1 MVNNKEINI
10 NIGDIYGDMKCVEII
25 PWTDPRNPLK
35 NKQTTVYRMK
45 CIKCG
50 REKLRQ
56 RYVIF
61 KLEGM
66 FHKDCDHFNHT
77 SDPIFYNRWLNM
89 RDTTTNTNKK
99 EANRYVNRG
108 INSDEF
114 RYFIDF
120 YDALYPSWVEMR
132 KKYPA
137 NEISLDRIDNDKSY
151 TKDNCRW
158 VHYKDQYK
166 NMSTNMFLKV
176 MYPDGSIE
184 YTRCGKAWCIDHGF
198 NPWFIQTVFNRVHD
212 RNKEGYRFEKITQEE
227 YENYNILNQYENMND
242 ENEISLDNGIVKTIG
257 NTEYVFPE
265 NDE

>member
-35 NKQTTVYRMK
+35 HKRTTVYRMK

-66 FHKDCDHFNHT
+66 FHKDCDHFNHM
-77 SDPIFYNRWLNM
+77 SDPIFYNRWQNM
-89 RDTTTNTNKK
+89 RDRTTNTKKK
-99 EANRYVNRG
+99 EADRYVNRG

-120 YDALYPSWVEMR
+120 YDALYPSWVEIR

-158 VHYKDQYK
+158 VYYKDQYNNK
-166 NMSTNMFLKV
+166 SNNKFLKV
-176 MYPDGSIE
+176 IYPDKSIE
-184 YTRCGKAWCIDHGF
+184 YTRCACAWCRDHGF
-198 NPWFIQTVFNRVHD
+198 NTWFVETAFKNVSGHS
-212 RNKEGYRFEKITQEE
+212 KGYRFEYITQEE
-227 YENYNILNQYENMND
+227 YENLNILNQYENVND

-257 NTEYVFPE
+257 DTEYIFPE
-265 NDE
+265 NE

>member
-1 MVNNKEINI
+1 MVNDKDI

-25 PWTDPRNPLK
+25 PWSDPRNPLK
-35 NKQTTVYRMK
+35 HKRNTVYRMK

-50 REKLRQ
+50 REKLKP
-56 RYVIF
+56 RYIVL

-66 FHKDCDHFNHT
+66 FHKDCDHFNHM
-77 SDPIFYNRWLNM
+77 SDPIFYTRWKNM
-89 RDTTTNTNKK
+89 RDRTTNTKKK
-99 EANRYVNRG
+99 EADRYVNRG

-158 VHYKDQYK
+158 VYYKDQYK
-166 NMSTNMFLKV
+166 NMSTNKFLKV

-184 YTRCGKAWCIDHGF
+184 YTRCVCAWCRDHGF
-198 NPWFIQTVFNRVHD
+198 NPWFVETVFKRVHD
-212 RNKEGYRFEKITQEE
+212 RNKEGYRFEYITQEE
-227 YENYNILNQYENMND
+227 YENYNILNQYERMD
-242 ENEISLDNGIVKTIG
+242 DEISLDNGIVKTIG
-257 NTEYVFPE
+257 DTEYVFPV
-265 NDE
+265 DEE

>member
-1 MVNNKEINI
+1 MINDKDI

-25 PWTDPRNPLK
+25 PWSDPRNPLK
-35 NKQTTVYRMK
+35 HKRNTVYRMK

-50 REKLRQ
+50 REKLKP
-56 RYVIF
+56 RYIVF

-66 FHKDCDHFNHT
+66 FHKDCDHFNHM
-77 SDPIFYNRWLNM
+77 SDPIFFNRWRNM
-89 RDTTTNTNKK
+89 RDRTTNTKKK
-99 EANRYVNRG
+99 EADRYVNRG
-108 INSDEF
+108 ITSDEF

-158 VHYKDQYK
+158 VYYKDQYK
-166 NMSTNMFLKV
+166 NMSTNNFLKV
-176 MYPDGSIE
+176 IYPDGSIE
-184 YTRCGKAWCIDHGF
+184 YTRCACAWCRDHGF

-212 RNKEGYRFEKITQEE
+212 RDKEGYRFEYITQEE
-227 YENYNILNQYENMND
+227 YENYNILNQYENMSD
-242 ENEISLDNGIVKTIG
+242 EISLEDGIVKTIG
-257 NTEYVFPE
+257 DTEYVFPV
-265 NDE
+265 DEE

>member
-1 MVNNKEINI
+1 MINDKDI

-25 PWTDPRNPLK
+25 PWSDPKNPLK
-35 NKQTTVYRMK
+35 YKRNTVYRMK

-50 REKLRQ
+50 REKLKP
-56 RYVIF
+56 RYIVF

-66 FHKDCDHFNHT
+66 FHKDCDHFNHM
-77 SDPIFYNRWLNM
+77 SDPIFYTRWKNM
-89 RDTTTNTNKK
+89 RDRTTNTKKK
-99 EANRYVNRG
+99 EADRYVNRG

-114 RYFIDF
+114 KYFIDF

-158 VHYKDQYK
+158 VYYKDQYK
-166 NMSTNMFLKV
+166 NMSTNKFLKV

-184 YTRCGKAWCIDHGF
+184 YARCACAWCRDHGF
-198 NPWFIQTVFNRVHD
+198 NPWFVETVFKRVHD
-212 RNKEGYRFEKITQEE
+212 RNKEGYRFEYITQEE
-227 YENYNILNQYENMND
+227 YENYNILNQYELMD
-242 ENEISLDNGIVKTIG
+242 DEISLENGIVKTIG
-257 NTEYVFPE
+257 DTEYIFPE
-265 NDE
+265 NEE